1 MSIATNSIRTFIF
14 RIITGVNGFLIGV
27 ATARLLLPAGKGY
40 YTLIFLIYGIFVL
53 IFGNLNGAI
62 TYQITRQKQ
71 DPKAVFVAASLYS
84 LGVGL
89 LTVLGFWIYTLMA
102 PRVIPGFLWVVVL
115 IAPLGLLITNLS
127 GLFQGLNRIITL
139 NWIGMI
145 SGLIQLILLS
155 SGFWGMK
162 VTVEVAVAFWGIAQL
177 VTVAGGLWVSRH
189 YWSPPLKQVFKL
201 PLLQQMLRFGW
212 QLGLVN
218 IVTYLN
224 YRVDMFLVERMVGTA
239 KLGLYSV
246 AVNGSEILWYT
257 STAIA
262 VAICAPVGV
271 AAREQAGKI
280 TAKAIRH
287 TLLINLFLGILLWV
301 GFEFLLPV
309 IYTTVYLPSLVPFR
323 ILLPG
328 VLAYGLAGILSTYFT
343 HQLGKPKIPLIIS
356 ALSMAINIIICFLLI
371 PRIGMA
377 GGAWATTISYLIA
390 ISLLILIF
398 CKKAK
403 ISFGELFSI
412 SEDDIADYKQLW
424 ENSQKFLAQKLKAG
438 SKWPR

>member
-14 RIITGVNGFLIGV
+14 RIITGINGFLIGV

-40 YTLIFLIYGIFVL
+40 YTLIFLIYGIYVL

-71 DPKAVFVAASLYS
+71 DPKAVLVAASMYS

-89 LTVLGFWIYTLMA
+89 LTILGFWIYTRMIPGA
-102 PRVIPGFLWVVVL
+102 IPGFMWVVVL
-115 IAPLGLLITNLS
+115 FTPFGLLLTDLS
-127 GLFQGLNRIITL
+127 GLFQGLNRISTL

-145 SGLIQLILLS
+145 SGLVQLALLAT
-155 SGFWGMK
+155 GFFGLK
-162 VTVEVAVAFWGIAQL
+162 VTVQVAVAFWGMSQL
-177 VTVAGGLWVSRH
+177 VTVTGGLWVSRR
-189 YWSPPLKQVFKL
+189 YWLPPLKHVFQW
-201 PLLQQMLRFGW
+201 PLLKQMLKFGW
-212 QLGLVN
+212 QLGMVN

-262 VAICAPVGV
+262 VAICAPVGI
-271 AAREQAGKI
+271 AAQEQAGRI

-287 TLLINLFLGILLWV
+287 TLLINLLLGIGLWI
-301 GFEFLLPV
+301 GFEFMLPV
-309 IYTTVYLPSLVPFR
+309 IYTKVYLPSLVPFR

-328 VLAYGLAGILSTYFT
+328 VLAYGLAGIFSTYFT
-343 HQLGKPKIPLIIS
+343 HQLGKPKIPLMIS
-356 ALSMAINIIICFLLI
+356 ALSMILNVIICLILI
-371 PRIGMA
+371 PRLGMA

-390 ISLLILIF
+390 IGLLVLLFI
-398 CKKAK
+398 KNAK
-403 ISFGELFSI
+403 ISLGELFSI
-412 SEDDIADYKQLW
+412 NEDDITDYKQLW
-424 ENSQKFLAQKLKAG
+424 ENGQKFLAQKLKAG

>member
-1 MSIATNSIRTFIF
+1 MSIAANSIRTFIF
-14 RIITGVNGFLIGV
+14 RIITGVNGFLIGL

-40 YTLIFLIYGIFVL
+40 YTLIFLIYGVYIL
-53 IFGNLNGAI
+53 IFGNLSGAI
-62 TYQITRQKQ
+62 TYQVTRQKQ
-71 DPKAVFVAASLYS
+71 NPKAVFVAASFYS

-89 LTVLGFWIYTLMA
+89 LTILVFWIYTMIS
-102 PRVIPGFLWVVVL
+102 PRPIPGFFWVVVL
-115 IAPLGLLITNLS
+115 FTPLGLLLTNLS
-127 GLFQGLNRIITL
+127 GLFQGLNRIVTL

-145 SGLIQLILLS
+145 SGLIQLLLLS
-155 SGFWGMK
+155 SGFWGLK
-162 VTVEVAVAFWGIAQL
+162 VSVGVAVAFWGISQL
-177 VTVAGGLWVSRH
+177 VTVAGGLWVSRR
-189 YWSPPLKQVFKL
+189 YWWPPLKAVFDFS
-201 PLLQQMLRFGW
+201 LLTQMLRFGW

-262 VAICAPVGV
+262 VSICAPVGV
-271 AAREQAGKI
+271 AAQEQAGRI

-287 TLLINLFLGILLWV
+287 TLLINLLLGITLWA

-309 IYTTVYLPSLVPFR
+309 IYTKVYLPSLVPFR

-328 VLAYGLAGILSTYFT
+328 VLAYGLAGIFSTYFT
-343 HQLGKPKIPLIIS
+343 HQLGKPKIPLMIS
-356 ALSMAINIIICFLLI
+356 ALSMVINIIVCLLLI

-390 ISLLILIF
+390 IGSLILIF
-398 CKKAK
+398 MKKAR
-403 ISFGELFSI
+403 ISLAELCFI
-412 SEDDIADYKQLW
+412 NQDDIADYKQLW
-424 ENSQKFLAQKLKAG
+424 ENGQKFLAQKIKAG

>member
-1 MSIATNSIRTFIF
+1 MSIASNSIRTFIF
-14 RIITGVNGFLIGV
+14 RIITGINGFLIGV

-40 YTLIFLIYGIFVL
+40 YTLIFLIYGIFIL
-53 IFGNLNGAI
+53 IFGNLNGAV

-89 LTVLGFWIYTLMA
+89 LTIFGFWIYTLIVPHA
-102 PRVIPGFLWVVVL
+102 FPRFFWVVVL
-115 IAPLGLLITNLS
+115 FTPLGLLLTDLS

-155 SGFWGMK
+155 AGFWGMK
-162 VTVEVAVAFWGIAQL
+162 VTVAVAVAFWGISQL
-177 VTVAGGLWVSRH
+177 VTVIGGLWVSRR
-189 YWSPPLKQVFKL
+189 YWLPPLKQAVNL
-201 PLLQQMLRFGW
+201 SILGQMLKFGW

-262 VAICAPVGV
+262 IAICAPVGV
-271 AAREQAGKI
+271 AAQERAGRI
-280 TAKAIRH
+280 TAKAVRH
-287 TLLINLFLGILLWV
+287 TLFINLLLGITLWA
-301 GFEFLLPV
+301 GFEFMLPV
-309 IYTTVYLPSLVPFR
+309 IYTNVYLPSLVPFR

-328 VLAYGLAGILSTYFT
+328 VLAYGLAGIFSTYFT
-343 HQLGKPKIPLIIS
+343 HQLGKPKIPLLIS
-356 ALSMAINIIICFLLI
+356 GLSMMINIIVCLILI

-390 ISLLILIF
+390 VGLLILIF
-398 CKKAK
+398 VKNAK
-403 ISFGELFSI
+403 ISLVELFSI
-412 SEDDIADYKQLW
+412 NEDDIADYKQLW
-424 ENSQKFLAQKLKAG
+424 ENGQKFLAQKLKAG

>member
-40 YTLIFLIYGIFVL
+40 YTLIFLIYGIYIL
-53 IFGNLNGAI
+53 IFGNLNGAV
-62 TYQITRQKQ
+62 TYQITRQKR

-89 LTVLGFWIYTLMA
+89 LTILGFWIYTQIA
-102 PRVIPGFLWVVVL
+102 PRPVPGFFWVVVL
-115 IAPLGLLITNLS
+115 FTPLGLILTNLS

-145 SGLIQLILLS
+145 SGLFQLLLLS
-155 SGFWGMK
+155 SGFLGLK
-162 VTVEVAVAFWGIAQL
+162 VTVGVAVAFWGIAQL
-177 VTVAGGLWVSRH
+177 VTVAGGLWVSRR
-189 YWSPPLKQVFKL
+189 YWIPPVKQVFELKL
-201 PLLQQMLRFGW
+201 LKQMLRFGW

-224 YRVDMFLVERMVGTA
+224 YRVDMFLVERMVGTE

-246 AVNGSEILWYT
+246 AVNGAEILWYT

-271 AAREQAGKI
+271 AAREQAGRI

-287 TLLINLFLGILLWV
+287 TLLINLLLGITLWV

-309 IYTTVYLPSLVPFR
+309 IYTKVYLPSLVPFR

-343 HQLGKPKIPLIIS
+343 HQLGKPKIPLLIS
-356 ALSMAINIIICFLLI
+356 VFSMVINIVFCLLLI

-390 ISLLILIF
+390 IGALLLVF
-398 CKKAK
+398 MKKAK
-403 ISFGELFSI
+403 ISFVKLFSI
-412 SEDDIADYKQLW
+412 NEDDIADYKQLW
-424 ENSQKFLAQKLKAG
+424 ENGQKFLAQKLRVG

>member
-1 MSIATNSIRTFIF
+1 MSIASNSIRTFIF

-40 YTLIFLIYGIFVL
+40 YTLIFLIYGIFIL
-53 IFGNLNGAI
+53 IFGNLNGAV

-71 DPKAVFVAASLYS
+71 DPKVVFVAASLYS
-84 LGVGL
+84 LGIGL
-89 LTVLGFWIYTLMA
+89 LTILGFWIYTLIA
-102 PRVIPGFLWVVVL
+102 PHAFPRFFWVVVL
-115 IAPLGLLITNLS
+115 FTPLGLLLTDLS

-139 NWIGMI
+139 NWIGMV

-155 SGFWGMK
+155 VGFWGMK
-162 VTVEVAVAFWGIAQL
+162 VTVGVAVAFWGISQL
-177 VTVAGGLWVSRH
+177 VTVIGGLWVSRQ
-189 YWSPPLKQVFKL
+189 YWLPPLKQVIQL
-201 PLLQQMLRFGW
+201 PLLNQMLKFSW

-271 AAREQAGKI
+271 AAQEQAGRI

-287 TLLINLFLGILLWV
+287 TLFINLLLGITLWL
-301 GFEFLLPV
+301 GFEFMLPV
-309 IYTTVYLPSLVPFR
+309 IYTKVYLPSLVPFR

-328 VLAYGLAGILSTYFT
+328 VLAYGLAGIFSTYFT
-343 HQLGKPKIPLIIS
+343 HQLGKPKIPLLIS
-356 ALSMAINIIICFLLI
+356 GLSMMINIIVCLILI

-390 ISLLILIF
+390 IGLLILIF
-398 CKKAK
+398 VKNAK
-403 ISFGELFSI
+403 ISLAELFSI
-412 SEDDIADYKQLW
+412 NEDDISDYKQLW
-424 ENSQKFLAQKLKAG
+424 ENGQKFLAQKLKAG